1 MLAHVFL
8 LLLLTFITTTSAIRI
23 ARVMPTPSNNPALM
37 HRHDAYVNQKVYNDP
52 HNILNH
58 NAWYLRHAQVNQTLI
73 DPLVPANETKVIEVF
88 GTASPRSQNTTQGSA
103 TSISSLNA
111 SATIKVAAA
120 SSTTEASNILDSV
133 KALGM
138 TEALAAVDTN
148 EGDWDNVTDEACIAA
163 LQASQAAATSPSGM
177 AACYNVKSLN
187 DTKGSFEAEVRL
199 YQVSEPSVQW
209 DQGQSKGLNLGLNYA
224 RASVKENTAR
234 KDKRAIV
241 DRQPTRASEMEKQS
255 LNARSARLKPRQLE
269 TLELVGQVD
278 NDAVPELADM

>member
-1 MLAHVFL
+1 MLALDFS
-8 LLLLTFITTTSAIRI
+8 LLLLTFISTTSGIRI
-23 ARVMPTPSNNPALM
+23 ARVIPTPSNNPALM
-37 HRHDAYVNQKVYNDP
+37 HRHDAYINQKVYNDP

-58 NAWYLRHAQVNQTLI
+58 DAWYLRHAQVDQTLI
-73 DPLVPANETKVIEVF
+73 DPLVPANETRAIEVF

-103 TSISSLNA
+103 TSFSSLNA
-111 SATIKVAAA
+111 SSTIKAAA

-138 TEALAAVDTN
+138 TEALAALDTN
-148 EGDWDNVTDEACIAA
+148 ESDWDEKTDEACVAA

-187 DTKGSFEAEVRL
+187 DTIGSFEAEARL
-199 YQVSEPSVQW
+199 YQVSEPSAQW
-209 DQGQSKGLNLGLNYA
+209 DQGQSEGLNLGLNYA

-241 DRQPTRASEMEKQS
+241 DRQPTKASEMEKQS

-278 NDAVPELADM
+278 NDAVHELADM